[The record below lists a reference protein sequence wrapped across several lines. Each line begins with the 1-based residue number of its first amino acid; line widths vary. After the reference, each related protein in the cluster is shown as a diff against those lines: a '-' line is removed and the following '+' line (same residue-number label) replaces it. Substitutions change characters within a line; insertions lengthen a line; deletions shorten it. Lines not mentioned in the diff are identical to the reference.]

1 MSNVSTQKFVPMN
14 TGYTQLNQPS
24 VQMDK
29 APGLSPSMDS
39 VSKFLKDTNP
49 ASKDTHVPMNK
60 ESLEKLF
67 AMFEFAV
74 KAMRSMLAGMGVLP
88 KLPGEADAQPQVK
101 PGPDA
106 KVVADTAAQSKVAPA
121 ADTKPK
127 VMPAADNKVAT
138 DTGVQPKVTAEADT
152 KPKVMPGADTKVA
165 MDTGV
170 QPKVTPQADARAKV
184 EPKLDTHV
192 TPDRPAQVTITPDG
206 KPNAKQVTTTLTDV
220 AQQNKLSSDINV
232 IVQVQNCHCPHTD
245 EKTPPQPRHAQ
256 PVIAPK
262 VDVQPT
268 PPLVVTPTVETK
280 PAPQPAVTP
289 KIDAQPTPPPVVTPK
304 VETKPAPQPA
314 VTPKV
319 DAEPT
324 PPLVVMPK
332 VETKPTP
339 PSVVTPKVDAQPTP
353 PPVVT
358 PNIDTKPTPE
368 ITSPA
373 PDNLADDFARHSHSR
388 FSRSSLRSRF

>member
-127 VMPAADNKVAT
+127 VMP
-138 DTGVQPKVTAEADT
+138 
-152 KPKVMPGADTKVA
+152 GADTKVA

-220 AQQNKLSSDINV
+220 GQQNKLSSDINV

-289 KIDAQPTPPPVVTPK
+289 KVDAQP
-304 VETKPAPQPA
+304 A
-314 VTPKV
+314 
-319 DAEPT
+319 

-332 VETKPTP
+332 VETKPAP
-339 PSVVTPKVDAQPTP
+339 PSVVTPKVDAEPTP

>member
-1 MSNVSTQKFVPMN
+1 MSNVSTQKFIPMN
-14 TGYTQLNQPS
+14 TGYAQLNQSS
-24 VQMDK
+24 VQTNK
-29 APGLSPSMDS
+29 TPELSPSMDS
-39 VSKFLKDTNP
+39 VNKFLKDTNP

-88 KLPGEADAQPQVK
+88 KLPGESDAQPQVK

-106 KVVADTAAQSKVAPA
+106 KVVEDTAAQSKVAPA

-138 DTGVQPKVTAEADT
+138 DAGVQPKVTAEADT
-152 KPKVMPGADTKVA
+152 KPKVMPGADNKVA

-170 QPKVTPQADARAKV
+170 QPKVTPQADAKAKV
-184 EPKLDTHV
+184 EPKLDTQV
-192 TPDRPAQVTITPDG
+192 TPDRPAQVTVTPDG

-232 IVQVQNCHCPHTD
+232 TVQVQNCHCPHTD
-245 EKTPPQPRHAQ
+245 EKTPPQPRLTS
-256 PVIAPK
+256 K
-262 VDVQPT
+262 VDARPT
-268 PPLVVTPTVETK
+268 PPLVVM
-280 PAPQPAVTP
+280 
-289 KIDAQPTPPPVVTPK
+289 PK
-304 VETKPAPQPA
+304 VETQPAPQPA

-319 DAEPT
+319 DAQPT
-324 PPLVVMPK
+324 PPLVV
-332 VETKPTP
+332 
-339 PSVVTPKVDAQPTP
+339 TPK
-353 PPVVT
+353 
-358 PNIDTKPTPE
+358 IDTKPTPE

>member
-1 MSNVSTQKFVPMN
+1 MSNVSTQQFMPMN
-14 TGYTQLNQPS
+14 TGYAQLNQSS
-24 VQMDK
+24 VQTDK
-29 APGLSPSMDS
+29 TPELSPSMDS
-39 VSKFLKDTNP
+39 VNKFLKDTNP

-88 KLPGEADAQPQVK
+88 KLPGEADAQPQVN

-106 KVVADTAAQSKVAPA
+106 KVVADTAAQSKRAPA
-121 ADTKPK
+121 ADIKPK

-138 DTGVQPKVTAEADT
+138 DAGVQPKVTAEVDT

-170 QPKVTPQADARAKV
+170 QPKVMPQADAKAKV
-184 EPKLDTHV
+184 EPNPDTRV
-192 TPDRPAQVTITPDG
+192 TPDRPAQVTVTPDG
-206 KPNAKQVTTTLTDV
+206 KLNAKQVTTTPTDV
-220 AQQNKLSSDINV
+220 AQQHKLSSDINV
-232 IVQVQNCHCPHTD
+232 TVQVQNCHCPHTD
-245 EKTPPQPRHAQ
+245 EKTPPQPRLTS
-256 PVIAPK
+256 K
-262 VDVQPT
+262 V
-268 PPLVVTPTVETK
+268 
-280 PAPQPAVTP
+280 
-289 KIDAQPTPPPVVTPK
+289 DAQPTPPSVV
-304 VETKPAPQPA
+304 A
-314 VTPKV
+314 PKV
-319 DAEPT
+319 DAQ
-324 PPLVVMPK
+324 
-332 VETKPTP
+332 PTP

-353 PPVVT
+353 QPAVTPKVDAQPTPPPVVT
-358 PNIDTKPTPE
+358 PKIDAKPTPE